1 MNLDCSFLASVSAP
15 SQLFLG
21 FIMFLKLEYENRKL
35 PAKNEGVGNE
45 VEGSQN
51 QNLPYC
57 TLEGTTV
64 INTLV
69 FSF

>member
-1 MNLDCSFLASVSAP
+1 
-15 SQLFLG
+15 
-21 FIMFLKLEYENRKL
+21 MFLNLEYENRKL

-51 QNLPYC
+51 QNLPCC